1 MISAHL
7 WSHHVSPGT
16 THVVSDAN
24 TSKWDAKM
32 AVYSSDE
39 SDLTLLKVALE
50 ATAPHTKVEF
60 QNSNPSGK

>member
-1 MISAHL
+1 
-7 WSHHVSPGT
+7 
-16 THVVSDAN
+16 
-24 TSKWDAKM
+24 M
-32 AVYSSDE
+32 AVYASDK